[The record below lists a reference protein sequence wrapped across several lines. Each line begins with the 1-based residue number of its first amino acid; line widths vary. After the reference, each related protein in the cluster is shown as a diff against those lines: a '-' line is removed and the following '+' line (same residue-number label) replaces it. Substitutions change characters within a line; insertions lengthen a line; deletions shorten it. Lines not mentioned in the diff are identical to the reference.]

1 VLRGREPVTVTDRAS
16 RLLPRL
22 VLAISALL
30 SSWMVPD
37 LASGRKPQLR
47 DIGIRSGKTETGCHY
62 MNGGL
67 VFDEQKTME
76 RRSAAYNLKMVF
88 APRSGTA
95 IAPVLLVIG
104 HNESS
109 RVEKLVLRAPW
120 FYIRLPSGGYTIM
133 ARIENTI
140 IVLTNVEIEVGG
152 QATFFLRS
160 DGLRGAHY
168 R

>member
-1 VLRGREPVTVTDRAS
+1 
-16 RLLPRL
+16 
-22 VLAISALL
+22 
-30 SSWMVPD
+30 
-37 LASGRKPQLR
+37 
-47 DIGIRSGKTETGCHY
+47 

-76 RRSAAYNLKMVF
+76 QRSASYNLKLVF

-95 IAPVLLVIG
+95 MSPVLLVIG
-104 HNESS
+104 DNESR
-109 RVEKLVLRAPW
+109 RVEKFLLRAPW

-140 IVLTNVEIEVGG
+140 IVITDVQIRIGSRATYFLT
-152 QATFFLRS
+152 T
-160 DGLRGAHY
+160 DGLKSANY

>member
-1 VLRGREPVTVTDRAS
+1 MD
-16 RLLPRL
+16 
-22 VLAISALL
+22 
-30 SSWMVPD
+30 PD

-47 DIGIRSGKTETGCHY
+47 DTGIRNGKTETGCQY

-76 RRSAAYNLKMVF
+76 QRSASYNLKLVF

-95 IAPVLLVIG
+95 MSPVLLVIG
-104 HNESS
+104 DNESR
-109 RVEKLVLRAPW
+109 RVEKFLLRAPW

-140 IVLTNVEIEVGG
+140 IVITDVQIRIGSRATYFLT
-152 QATFFLRS
+152 T
-160 DGLRGAHY
+160 DGLKSANY

>member
-1 VLRGREPVTVTDRAS
+1 MD
-16 RLLPRL
+16 
-22 VLAISALL
+22 
-30 SSWMVPD
+30 PD

-47 DIGIRSGKTETGCHY
+47 DTGIRKGKTETGCQY

-76 RRSAAYNLKMVF
+76 QRSASYNLKLVF

-95 IAPVLLVIG
+95 ISPVLLVIG
-104 HNESS
+104 HKESR
-109 RVEKLVLRAPW
+109 RVEKLLLRAPW

-140 IVLTNVEIEVGG
+140 IVITDVQIRIGSRATYFLT
-152 QATFFLRS
+152 T
-160 DGLRGAHY
+160 DGLKSANY

>member
-1 VLRGREPVTVTDRAS
+1 MD
-16 RLLPRL
+16 
-22 VLAISALL
+22 
-30 SSWMVPD
+30 PD

-47 DIGIRSGKTETGCHY
+47 DTGIRKGKTETGCQY

-76 RRSAAYNLKMVF
+76 QRSASYNLKLVF

-95 IAPVLLVIG
+95 ILPVLLVIG
-104 HNESS
+104 HKESR
-109 RVEKLVLRAPW
+109 RVEKLLLRAPW

-140 IVLTNVEIEVGG
+140 IVITDVQIRIGSRATYFLT
-152 QATFFLRS
+152 T
-160 DGLRGAHY
+160 DGLKSANY

>member
-1 VLRGREPVTVTDRAS
+1 MTATGRAAHLS
-16 RLLPRL
+16 ARL
-22 VLAISALL
+22 VLVVSVGLI
-30 SSWMVPD
+30 SWMVPD

-47 DIGIRSGKTETGCHY
+47 NAGIRNGTTETGCQY

-76 RRSAAYNLKMVF
+76 QRSASYNLKMVF

-104 HNESS
+104 NNESH
-109 RVEKLVLRAPW
+109 RVEKFLLRAPW

-140 IVLTNVEIEVGG
+140 IVLRNVEIGVGK
-152 QATFFLRS
+152 QATFFLRA
-160 DGLRGAHY
+160 DGLRSAHY

>member
-1 VLRGREPVTVTDRAS
+1 MD
-16 RLLPRL
+16 
-22 VLAISALL
+22 
-30 SSWMVPD
+30 PD

-47 DIGIRSGKTETGCHY
+47 DTGIRKGKTETGCQY

-76 RRSAAYNLKMVF
+76 QRSASYNLKLVF

-95 IAPVLLVIG
+95 MSPVLLVIG
-104 HNESS
+104 DNESR
-109 RVEKLVLRAPW
+109 RVEKFLLRAPW

-140 IVLTNVEIEVGG
+140 IVITDVQIRIGSRATYFLT
-152 QATFFLRS
+152 T
-160 DGLRGAHY
+160 DGLKSANY